1 MIDPF
6 IQQARVA
13 LDYEALDSLRYGRL
27 VNADPNKVQ
36 RGGHDQVE
44 FLNVVAA
51 NRLLEYLNGKGV
63 DINLSRLTD
72 SAFASLPWPM
82 QETQFVKATAS
93 TARDVRCHY
102 RSLTLQA
109 ASNIAVWNAITLRN
123 IEAGNIEA
131 TFLATGNNRKS
142 GAQRIHDALNSERQ
156 QAIQNNPIDNCVRRV
171 FLSMGGLQRIR
182 GSVSVI
188 GDCNLSRLWWMGH
201 FIEKACD
208 DRELALDEDV
218 AREVLN
224 PCWPEIA
231 EFAIRRLTIVGN
243 PSLMAGL
250 IAYLHDSSVRYR
262 RTDMPSLLE
271 SIGQAFSTVDLHA
284 WTAAEVRDHLREMH
298 KDRA

>member
-6 IQQARVA
+6 IQQARLA
-13 LDYEALDSLRYGRL
+13 LDYEVLDSLRYGRL

-44 FLNVVAA
+44 FLNVVAE
-51 NRLLEYLNGKGV
+51 NRLLEYLSGEGV
-63 DINLSRLTD
+63 DINLTRLTNL
-72 SAFASLPWPM
+72 AFASLPWPM
-82 QETQFVKATAS
+82 EETQFVKATTS
-93 TARDVRCHY
+93 TARDIRCHY
-102 RSLTLQA
+102 RALTLQA
-109 ASNIAVWNAITLRN
+109 ASSIAVWNAITLRN

-131 TFLATGNNRKS
+131 SFLATGNNRKS
-142 GAQRIHDALNSERQ
+142 GAQRIHEALNSEKQNVVR
-156 QAIQNNPIDNCVRRV
+156 NNPIDNCVRRV

-201 FIEKACD
+201 LIERACAD
-208 DRELALDEDV
+208 SELALDEDV

-231 EFAIRRLTIVGN
+231 EFAIRRLTIVGS

-250 IAYLHDSSVRYR
+250 IAHLHDSSVRYKR
-262 RTDMPSLLE
+262 KDMPSLLRH
-271 SIGQAFSTVDLHA
+271 IGQEFSTVDLHA
-284 WTAAEVRDHLREMH
+284 WTAVEVRDHLRTVR
-298 KDRA
+298 DRPA